1 MQGHPDSGSCPHS
14 AVCYVHSLSCPDQV
28 WGCPNP
34 RERRTQA
41 HLESGEEGAQ
51 CTASGLNTGGLHHR
65 DKDKGVGAL
74 PAAQSRGA
82 ASRPPTEASPY
93 PPSTPLTASYGEEP
107 AGHRGD
113 DLVAHVEALGVD
125 LSHLTS
131 GNQVFGNGDVLGLLP
146 GPKWEHWLLPAPGRV
161 CRPLPWVLL
170 GTVASWG
177 CSCSPTP

>member
-82 ASRPPTEASPY
+82 ASRPPTEVSFEV
-93 PPSTPLTASYGEEP
+93 PSCRGVGDRLVMSVLMWPGHWCPLFTGLGNVPCETGFVTGNVPCETGFCHWMTRDTSRLQRP
-107 AGHRGD
+107 SRRG
-113 DLVAHVEALGVD
+113 
-125 LSHLTS
+125 
-131 GNQVFGNGDVLGLLP
+131 
-146 GPKWEHWLLPAPGRV
+146 GPW
-161 CRPLPWVLL
+161 L
-170 GTVASWG
+170 GTLWDPRAG
-177 CSCSPTP
+177 GGPGKAICSF